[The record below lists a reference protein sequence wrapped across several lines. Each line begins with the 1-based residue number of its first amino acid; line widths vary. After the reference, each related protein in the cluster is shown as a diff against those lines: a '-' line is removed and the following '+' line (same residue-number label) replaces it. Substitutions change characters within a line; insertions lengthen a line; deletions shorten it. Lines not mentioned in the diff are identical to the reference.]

1 MQGNVLVLGASG
13 KAGHHAARVF
23 GAAGWQVHRYARG
36 TDMTAAARGCD
47 VIVNGLNPPDY
58 HAWDRLIPEI
68 TASVI
73 AAARA
78 GGASVIIPGNVYNFG
93 DRGGVWSERTPH
105 RPNSRKGRIRVEM
118 EAAYREAGIRTIILR
133 AGNMIDP
140 EVPGCVMRRMIL
152 KDISRGRIV
161 APGRRDV
168 VQPWAYVPDWA
179 RAALGLAQIR
189 DGLAP
194 FEDVPFPGHDFSLED
209 LRAGL
214 ETTLG
219 RPLRFAAFP
228 WWALRAA
235 SPFWEL
241 ARELL
246 EMRYLWDLPHSLD
259 GGRLAQLLPGFRPS
273 PLAEVFAAGLPE
285 GLRPAP
291 ARAA

>member
-1 MQGNVLVLGASG
+1 MQGNVLILGAGG

-23 GAAGWQVHRYARG
+23 GAAGWQVGRYARG
-36 TDMTAAARGCD
+36 TDMTAAAQGCD

-78 GGASVIIPGNVYNFG
+78 SGATVIIPGNVYNFG
-93 DRGGVWSERTPH
+93 EKGGVWSECTPH

-118 EAAYREAGIRTIILR
+118 EAAYRDAGIRTIILR

-140 EVPGCVMRRMIL
+140 EVPGCVMRRVIL
-152 KDISRGRIV
+152 KDIAKGRIV
-161 APGRRDV
+161 APGRTDV

-179 RAALGLAQIR
+179 RAAEGLAQIR
-189 DGLAP
+189 ERLKP

-214 ETTLG
+214 AAQLG
-219 RPLRFAAFP
+219 RPLRFAPFP

-235 SPFWEL
+235 APFWEL

-259 GGRLAQLLPGFRPS
+259 GRRLAQLLPGFRPS
-273 PLAEVFAAGLPE
+273 PLAAVFAAGLPAT
-285 GLRPAP
+285 LRPAP